1 MFMKNFY
8 SVKKYNIIGI
18 MSGTSCDGL
27 DIAHCEFYLKNDIW
41 NYKIINAETYQYS
54 NSWIEILKTAQ
65 NLSAFDFLL
74 IHNKYGEYIAEKV
87 NNFITKFNCKIDFI
101 SSHGHTIFHQ
111 PDKGLTYQIGNGAS
125 ITAKTGITTI
135 SDFRTLD
142 VALGGQGAPLV
153 PIGDELLFSKFDYCL
168 NLGGFANISFNKNDK
183 RIAFDICPVNIAI
196 NYFTSK
202 YFNKDY
208 DKDGNLAKKGEI
220 NFKLLEKLN
229 SLEYYKLD
237 FPKSLGREW
246 FETTFLK
253 IISTFKIDANDL
265 LRTLYE
271 HFAIQLASVIES
283 DNEKTVLVTGGGAF
297 NCFFI
302 EIFKTK
308 TKANIILPD
317 QNLINF
323 KEALIFA
330 FLGLLRVKEIPNCL
344 SSVTGAKKD
353 NCGGNIYIA

>member
-1 MFMKNFY
+1 
-8 SVKKYNIIGI
+8 

-27 DIAHCEFYLKNDIW
+27 DVAHCEFYLKNDIW
-41 NYKIINAETYQYS
+41 NYKILNAETYQYP

-87 NNFITKFNCKIDFI
+87 NDFTSKFNCKIGFI

-111 PDKGLTYQIGNGAS
+111 PDKGLTFQIGNGAS
-125 ITAKTGITTI
+125 IAAKTGITTI

-153 PIGDELLFSKFDYCL
+153 PIGDKLLFSNYDYCL
-168 NLGGFANISFNKNDK
+168 NLGGFANISFNSKNK

-196 NYFTSK
+196 NYFTIK
-202 YFNKDY
+202 YFNKAY
-208 DKDGNLAKKGEI
+208 DKDGNFARKGKI
-220 NFKLLEKLN
+220 DNNLLKKLN
-229 SLEYYKLD
+229 SLEYYKLNY
-237 FPKSLGREW
+237 PKSLGREW
-246 FETTFLK
+246 FETIFLK
-253 IISTFKIDANDL
+253 NISVFKIDANDL
-265 LRTLYE
+265 LRTIYE
-271 HFAIQLASVIES
+271 HFAIQLSSVIENKNS
-283 DNEKTVLVTGGGAF
+283 KTVLVTGGGAF
-297 NCFFI
+297 NSFLI
-302 EIFKTK
+302 EILKTK

-330 FLGLLRVKEIPNCL
+330 FLGLLRVNELTNSL
-344 SSVTGAKKD
+344 ATVTGAKKD
-353 NCGGNIYIA
+353 NCGGSIYIA